1 MHSKIEYK
9 GIMYYINSKKNGIY
23 EFVDIVN
30 NKKFIVNEKQYNMF
44 CKIAEEK
51 QINSVDYKKDSISFY
66 NDMIAFEPF
75 QYKPYLKLT
84 NQDNKYK
91 CLYIADEVGVGKTF
105 ETGIIISEL
114 LNLGSISLNEAILI
128 VCPNMLCKKWQEVL
142 HIFFGLSSKI
152 AKKLDELSG
161 ISIISFDSISKSEE
175 IDLDISLLIVD
186 EAHNAGGN
194 RHDKMMKLRR
204 KSKYTVLLS
213 ATPLSGKKE
222 EYKKQI
228 ELLFG
233 NENNEFEF
241 RNERINCYFNR
252 TLKDDMRQKC
262 VNWHIENI
270 SINNKVLVDY
280 IKICEK
286 IFNGSNTLKKFV
298 GLNMIGSSPAAAKKY
313 IDYLLNLKFDDV
325 KKLLIGSQL
334 KKEDIEYYGFENLEE
349 VIEAVN
355 CTENVEFN
363 DEVQFIVTDYEIKG
377 IIESIE
383 GLLKEINE
391 LKSDAKLEALK
402 KIIDR
407 NEQYYLNKKDDEYI
421 FYKKMVVFVNYNE
434 TAYYLQR
441 NIKNSK
447 LINGSI
453 DTNEKIKRFNEFKS
467 TESGKDILIITN
479 VACEGLDM
487 DFCNTIVN
495 YDLTY
500 NPIQLAQRKGRI
512 DRFEVKK
519 HNLYLY
525 NFSIET
531 IDPTEK
537 DIKYFVLNSYN
548 KITEYKNSIYT
559 VLLRKLMEIKEKTG
573 VYYNVLD
580 MYGVTECMDDCKESA
595 RDAVIKYFKQMYG
608 EKIQDFQSIKNLYKE
623 KNNNK
628 YIKINKFLK
637 DKEISVLPK
646 LEYIKINKSLNENKI
661 ENLSKVDGKIIIE
674 VDKNNR
680 DFLRHVYDGGTIN
693 SHLIY
698 NDK

>member
-1 MHSKIEYK
+1 MLDEIKYK
-9 GIMYYINSKKNGIY
+9 GKVYNINFKEDDIY
-23 EFVDIVN
+23 EFVDKVN
-30 NKKFIVNEKQYNMF
+30 NEKFIINEKQYNMF

-51 QINSVDYKKDSISFY
+51 EFSSVEYKKDSVSFY
-66 NDMIAFEPF
+66 NDMITFEPF
-75 QYKPYLKLT
+75 QYKPYLKLI
-84 NQDNKYK
+84 NKDNKYK

-114 LNLGSISLNEAILI
+114 LNLRRISLNETILI

-152 AKKLDELSG
+152 VKNLDELSG

-194 RHDKMMKLRR
+194 RHDKMMKLRKR
-204 KSKYTVLLS
+204 SKYAVLLS

-222 EYKKQI
+222 EYKKQV

-233 NENNEFEF
+233 KENDDFGF

-252 TLKDDMRQKC
+252 TLKDDMREKC

-270 SINNKVLVDY
+270 SISNKVLVDY
-280 IKICEK
+280 IKICKK
-286 IFNGSNTLKKFV
+286 IFSGTNTLKKFV

-313 IDYLLNLKFDDV
+313 ITHLLKISFEDV
-325 KKLLIGSQL
+325 KKLFIGSQL
-334 KKEDIEYYGFENLEE
+334 KKEDFEYYGFESLEE
-349 VIEAVN
+349 IIEAVDI
-355 CTENVEFN
+355 TEDVEFN
-363 DEVQFIVTDYEIKG
+363 DIVTDDEIEEIIKG
-377 IIESIE
+377 IKALSEEIEQ
-383 GLLKEINE
+383 
-391 LKSDAKLEALK
+391 LKSDSKLESLK
-402 KIIDR
+402 KIIA
-407 NEQYYLNKKDDEYI
+407 ENKEKYSNKEDDEYI

-434 TAYYLQR
+434 TAYYLQK
-441 NIKNSK
+441 NIENSI
-447 LINGSI
+447 LINGYI
-453 DTNEKIKRFNEFKS
+453 DTSEKIKRFNEFKNI
-467 TESGKDILIITN
+467 ESEKNILIITN

-519 HNLYLY
+519 RNLYLY
-525 NFSIET
+525 NFAIET
-531 IDPTEK
+531 IDPSEEEIEK
-537 DIKYFVLNSYN
+537 FVENPDNEITKY
-548 KITEYKNSIYT
+548 ENSIYT
-559 VLLRKLMEIKEKTG
+559 VLLRKLIEIKEKTG
-573 VYYNVLD
+573 VYYNVVD
-580 MYGVTECMDDCKESA
+580 TKGKTECMDDCNESA
-595 RDAVIKYFKQMYG
+595 KDSLIRYFKEIYG
-608 EKIQDFQSIKNLYKE
+608 ENIQHFESIKKLYME
-623 KNNNK
+623 KSNDK
-628 YIKINKFLK
+628 YIKINSFLK
-637 DKEISVLPK
+637 DREISIFPK
-646 LEYIKINKSLNENKI
+646 LEYIKNNKFLDENQIKD
-661 ENLSKVDGKIIIE
+661 LSKIDGKIIIE

-680 DFLRHVYDGGTIN
+680 EFLRNVYDGGTIN